1 MAKRLTDTDIA
12 AIEARHAAATNGY
25 HEDRWEAG
33 VGRRVILI
41 TQDIPALLAEV
52 RALREENEALRA
64 RAERAERYGRM
75 DPGTR
80 SIAMQLD
87 AETEWRAQKIAKE
100 ADHG

>member
-25 HEDRWEAG
+25 HNDRWEAG

-52 RALREENEALRA
+52 RALK
-64 RAERAERYGRM
+64 
-75 DPGTR
+75 
-80 SIAMQLD
+80 
-87 AETEWRAQKIAKE
+87 AETEWRLQELAKE